1 MNGRKEEPRGEW
13 QRPVESTDEG
23 VNFGWKEKAFFFET
37 RGNKRGRRQ
46 PMQTNFE
53 T

>member
-23 VNFGWKEKAFFFET
+23 VNFGWKEKAFFFLLRVIGE
-37 RGNKRGRRQ
+37 
-46 PMQTNFE
+46 
-53 T
+53 